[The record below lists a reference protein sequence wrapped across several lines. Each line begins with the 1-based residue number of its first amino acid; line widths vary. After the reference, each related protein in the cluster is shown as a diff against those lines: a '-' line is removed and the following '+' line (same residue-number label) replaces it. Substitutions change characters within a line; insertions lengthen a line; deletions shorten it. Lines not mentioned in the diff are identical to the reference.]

1 MNCRKHAVSVAQFHR
16 WKERFLEGGRKGLGE
31 SSKSSMGNEYQK
43 EIDDLNRLVGDQDL
57 AMDALKKSTGEE
69 IMAAVEYLKPLMPVA
84 RISRA
89 MDMPRST
96 IYYRR
101 SERTGNRKP
110 RVSESIESEIKR
122 ISGERTTYGYRRI
135 WAMMRNSGIHVNI
148 KAVRRIM
155 RRNSLA
161 LPYAKHRNRT
171 RSKDLTK
178 PENIN
183 MLWETDIHYVST
195 SRDGMAY
202 LMSIKD
208 CFSKKWISYQFS
220 KTCTARDCI
229 KAVEKAYAIR
239 FPNKMPKNLILRTD
253 NGPQYISD
261 IFKETVKLLG
271 IRSEYIQ
278 KHTPEDNGD
287 IESFHNSLKTDYIWV
302 NDVETFQ
309 DARELMEY
317 AFNDYNTVRPH
328 SSILFLPPDEFERRW
343 INDESFRK
351 EFLEK
356 RKNIEERRLKNN
368 IERKRRLKES
378 VSLEEGIS
386 VQN

>member
-1 MNCRKHAVSVAQFHR
+1 MS
-16 WKERFLEGGRKGLGE
+16 
-31 SSKSSMGNEYQK
+31 
-43 EIDDLNRLVGDQDL
+43 
-57 AMDALKKSTGEE
+57 
-69 IMAAVEYLKPLMPVA
+69 AVEYLKPLMPVA

-208 CFSKKWISYQFS
+208 CFSKKWISYEFS

-378 VSLEEGIS
+378 VSLEDGIS

>member
-1 MNCRKHAVSVAQFHR
+1 
-16 WKERFLEGGRKGLGE
+16 
-31 SSKSSMGNEYQK
+31 
-43 EIDDLNRLVGDQDL
+43 
-57 AMDALKKSTGEE
+57 
-69 IMAAVEYLKPLMPVA
+69 MAAAEYLKPLMPVS

-101 SERTGNRKP
+101 TEETGRRKP
-110 RVSESIESEIKR
+110 RISTAIGDEIIR
-122 ISGERTTYGYRRI
+122 IAGERTTYGYRRV
-135 WAMMRNSGIHVNI
+135 WAIMRNSGIHVNI
-148 KAVRRIM
+148 KTVRRIM
-155 RRNSLA
+155 KRRNLA

-171 RSKDLTK
+171 RSRDLKK

-239 FPNKMPKNLILRTD
+239 FPEGNHHGLILRTD
-253 NGPQYISD
+253 NGPQYISE

-271 IRSEYIQ
+271 IGSEYIQ

-309 DARELMEY
+309 DAQTLMEE
-317 AFNDYNTVRPH
+317 AFVDYNTVRPH
-328 SSILFLPPDEFERRW
+328 SSILFLAPDEFERRW
-343 INDESFRK
+343 TNDESFRK

-356 RKNIEERRLKNN
+356 RKNREERRLKNN